1 MPDKTAIVT
10 GAAGSLGGDLSAILV
25 ERGWNVIMVDSNRA
39 GLMRE
44 YDRIGEERPGVPV
57 LHPLDLAAADPAVFE
72 ELLENVQT
80 QFSRLDALV
89 HCAAYF
95 EHLTPTEH
103 IPPEDWLLAVQTN
116 LNAPW
121 LLSSMAL
128 PPLRASGAGKLIFI
142 LEDLDK
148 VKGSYWGAY
157 GVCKHALNALVSQ
170 MAEEC
175 RSSEVSVRGVI
186 PGPMRSAIRAK
197 VYHSE
202 NPSELPSARPVAE
215 RIAQFLDGQ
224 ETWAKTVID
233 FRLPSEDVD

>member
-10 GAAGSLGGDLSAILV
+10 GAAGSLGGELSKILV
-25 ERGWNVIMVDSNRA
+25 EGGWNVIMIDSNRA
-39 GLMRE
+39 GLMRV
-44 YDRIGEERPGVPV
+44 YDRIGEDGPGAPV

-72 ELLENVQT
+72 ELLENVQS
-80 QFSRLDALV
+80 QFKRLDAVV
-89 HCAAYF
+89 HCAAHF
-95 EHLTPTEH
+95 ESLTPSEH

-121 LLSSMAL
+121 LLSAMAL
-128 PPLRASGAGKLIFI
+128 APLRASKAGKLIFV

-157 GVCKHALNALVSQ
+157 GVCKHALYALVSQ

-175 RSSEVSVRGVI
+175 GSSGVSVRGVV
-186 PGPMRSAIRAK
+186 PGPMRSAIRSS

-202 NPSELPSARPVAE
+202 NPAELPSARPV
-215 RIAQFLDGQ
+215 
-224 ETWAKTVID
+224 
-233 FRLPSEDVD
+233 